1 MTARTADRNAQAWQD
16 QHIALCVNAMFW
28 PPAFTVI
35 RSICLAATRRERL
48 HFHLVVAGTPPMLAE
63 DLKILKEEFSVS
75 IDVIN
80 LDQHDR
86 FAELV
91 ETLPTTRRFP
101 PIVYARM
108 FLAELLSRD
117 IKRVLYLDADTLVL
131 SPLDPLFSMPLG
143 NKVAAAVTDPQ
154 AMRVANGRDVR
165 NNRDLFDPSQPYFNS
180 GVLLLDLPAWR
191 ALDIADK
198 ISTLGKKGVLS
209 RLYFDQ
215 DLLNLLLR
223 GHWLELDRLWNVTHP
238 HDAHQILRPH
248 ILHFTGHDKPWHLM
262 SKAGYARLYR
272 HVMTNDLFYRYWR
285 QRMLGFLLGGWANR
299 IVARG
304 PNS

>member
-1 MTARTADRNAQAWQD
+1 MSAQTGDRNAPVGQD
-16 QHIALCVNAMFW
+16 QHIALCVNDVFW

-35 RSICLAATRRERL
+35 RSICLTATHREKLR
-48 HFHLVVAGTPPMLAE
+48 FHLVVAGIPPMLVE
-63 DLKILKEEFSVS
+63 DLRTLKQEFGVF
-75 IDVIN
+75 IEVIN
-80 LDQHDR
+80 VDEHDR

-91 ETLPTTRRFP
+91 ETLPTTKRFP
-101 PIVYARM
+101 PIIYARI
-108 FLAELLSRD
+108 FLAELLSKD
-117 IKRVLYLDADTLVL
+117 IERVLYLDADTLVL

-143 NKVAAAVTDPQ
+143 NMAAAAVTDPQ

-180 GVLLLDLPAWR
+180 GVLLIDLPAWR
-191 ALDIADK
+191 ALDIAGK
-198 ISTLGKKGVLS
+198 ISTLSTKGVLS

-238 HDAHQILRPH
+238 HDAHQILNPH
-248 ILHFTGHDKPWHLM
+248 ILHFTGSDKPWRLL

-272 HVMTNDLFYRYWR
+272 HVMTNDMFYRYWR
-285 QRMLGFLLGGWANR
+285 QRALVSILGDWAHR
-299 IVARG
+299 LTARH
-304 PNS
+304 SDS